1 MLDLTSW
8 ALTEGFAGMENQCV
22 GLAEAVGLRCEIKRV
37 RPPRMPLKYLSPT
50 LWPNPLAGVV
60 DGVILAPPWPDVLI
74 SSGRGS
80 VAAALAIRRASG
92 GKTFTV
98 HIQTPLR
105 AQQEHCHAGVPHIAG
120 AVGPEDDR
128 ARHPPC
134 GFHWSI
140 LSNVGFPR
148 RHLEA

>member
-37 RPPRMPLKYLSPT
+37 RPPRMPLKYLSPS

-60 DGVILAPPWPDVLI
+60 EGVVLAPPWPDVLI

-80 VAAALAIRRASG
+80 VAAALAIRRAPAAE
-92 GKTFTV
+92 KPLPCTFRPPYV
-98 HIQTPLR
+98 LNRNIAMLVFHI
-105 AQQEHCHAGVPHIAG
+105 
-120 AVGPEDDR
+120 
-128 ARHPPC
+128 
-134 GFHWSI
+134 
-140 LSNVGFPR
+140 
-148 RHLEA
+148 